1 MSYIQLAIRNIKRH
15 KKRSLI
21 TILTVCLGFSAV
33 GVING
38 MLNNIFSRLKEQA
51 VVHEKLGHL
60 TIAKKGFFK
69 EGNINPEVYL
79 WPEEDL
85 KNILHLIEK
94 DPDVINASPRINLF
108 GIASNGNSS
117 SIFISEAIVPKDDK
131 KLQELPIDGRLEKL
145 KTVSLSDQAKD
156 RSGVAI
162 GEELASSLGIKE
174 GGYLTLL
181 SSTKD
186 GIANA
191 IDVDVQ
197 EVYNTGNPAT
207 NDKFVLMNFD
217 LAQELYDTKG
227 AERIVVT
234 TSTPNDLP
242 LVKSRL
248 VDQLTLAG
256 YAVEAQ
262 SWEERSAAYGKV
274 KTMFGVIFRVLT
286 IIIAIIVLLTTLNT
300 MQMVVNERAR
310 EIGTMQAIGM
320 LKKNIIKLFCFEGL
334 IMGIIGCCLAIP
346 VLLILAG
353 FFKVANITFIP
364 PVASTAI
371 PVNLILKP
379 TVIISLVVLFSI
391 ASISSAYLAIKKIIK
406 QEIIKSLM
414 SIN

>member
-94 DPDVINASPRINLF
+94 E
-108 GIASNGNSS
+108 S